1 MCDTLVALGSAT
13 VDGSVILAKNS
24 DRAPNE
30 AQYPVFFPR
39 TQHREATVRCT
50 HIEIPQVG
58 ETFAVLLSK
67 PFWMWGCEMGANEFG
82 VVIGNE
88 AVWTKEPIAKTG
100 LLGMDLIRLALER
113 ADTARGALDV
123 ITDLLTTHGQGGV
136 CDIHYPSA
144 SYHNSFLIA
153 DPGAAWVL
161 ETADRYWAAKK
172 VEDVYSISNLLTIG
186 AEFDLASP
194 GLVEHAVERRWC
206 AGKADFHF
214 ARCYSGLYYTRIA
227 YPSRARQRRTSE
239 RLHANQG
246 EISPEAM
253 FGVLR
258 DHGKG
263 EGDPSWSP
271 SRPGRTVCMHAADK
285 LKRRSQST
293 ASLVAHLRPGM
304 PVYWMTGTSG
314 PCTGLFKPF
323 YMAPLPHEIGTP
335 TGEYDAETQWWAHER
350 LHRAVLQDYAT
361 RVSVYQKERDGLEAA
376 FLREEQDLYERY
388 RDAPLAERADALAE
402 YVQLTYDRAAVATAR
417 WEDRVKATPVRHKPN
432 PLYCRYWRKQNRI
445 AKFPRSRT

>member
-172 VEDVYSISNLLTIG
+172 VEDVYSISNLLTKGGPASGCMRIR
-186 AEFDLASP
+186 ERFRLRQCLAFC
-194 GLVEHAVERRWC
+194 GTTA
-206 AGKADFHF
+206 
-214 ARCYSGLYYTRIA
+214 
-227 YPSRARQRRTSE
+227 RARAIHRGAQAGPAGRSACTLRTNSS
-239 RLHANQG
+239 A
-246 EISPEAM
+246 AA
-253 FGVLR
+253 
-258 DHGKG
+258 
-263 EGDPSWSP
+263 
-271 SRPGRTVCMHAADK
+271 SRQPRWWPTCALGC
-285 LKRRSQST
+285 RS
-293 ASLVAHLRPGM
+293 
-304 PVYWMTGTSG
+304 TG
-314 PCTGLFKPF
+314 
-323 YMAPLPHEIGTP
+323 
-335 TGEYDAETQWWAHER
+335 
-350 LHRAVLQDYAT
+350 
-361 RVSVYQKERDGLEAA
+361 
-376 FLREEQDLYERY
+376 
-388 RDAPLAERADALAE
+388 
-402 YVQLTYDRAAVATAR
+402 
-417 WEDRVKATPVRHKPN
+417 
-432 PLYCRYWRKQNRI
+432 
-445 AKFPRSRT
+445 